1 MGSLALGRQLEFEPS
16 DALQKAMVT
25 FWSKGYQ
32 RTSVSDLENS
42 TGIGRK
48 SLYRMFEGKEQLFLA
63 ALANYQNLMAKQNLS
78 ALMRAEAD
86 VSDIRGLLDKLV
98 SSASTPEGSMGC
110 LICNTAVEFGRENEA
125 IANHVEAFFTQIR
138 CALLNALKGAIA
150 KKQIVLAPSEVTA
163 EVNFLFGVIQSLCVL
178 GRAGASK
185 NTLNDVVSTALK
197 RLG

>member
-1 MGSLALGRQLEFEPS
+1 MGRQLEFEPGE
-16 DALQKAMVT
+16 ALQKAMVA
-25 FWSKGYQ
+25 FWSKGYE

-63 ALANYQNLMAKQNLS
+63 VLVNYQHLMAKQNLS

-86 VSDIRGLLDKLV
+86 VADIRGLLDKLV
-98 SSASTPEGSMGC
+98 SSASTSEGSMGC

-138 CALLNALKGAIA
+138 RALLNALKGAIA
-150 KKQIVLAPSEVTA
+150 KKQIELTPSEVTA
-163 EVNFLFGVIQSLCVL
+163 EVNFLFGIIQSLCVL
-178 GRAGASK
+178 GRAGVSK